1 MRISI
6 FGLGYVGTVSA
17 GCLASAGHEV
27 IGVDSVLAKVELIN
41 RGESPIIEAE
51 IGEIIAATVSSGR
64 LRATDDGNDAIARTD
79 LSFVCVG
86 TPSLPNGN
94 LDLSYIQRVCEL
106 VGKALKDKPDRHT
119 VVIRS
124 TILPGTMR
132 QVVIPI
138 LEECSGKEAG
148 IDFDICNN
156 PEFLREGS
164 AVKDFRC
171 PPKTVIGQLDDAGGE
186 LLASL
191 YARVPAPLIRTNLE
205 TAEMVKYVDNG
216 WHALKI
222 GFANEIGAL
231 CKSLCV
237 DSHEVMKIFC
247 QDKKLNISSAYLC
260 PGFAFGG
267 SCLPKDLRALA
278 YTAKMRDVELPIL
291 KAVLPSNELQ
301 VARGLQLITENGHKR
316 IGVLGMS
323 FKAGTDDLRES
334 PMIEIIERL
343 IGKGYELRVFDQNV
357 SLAGLVG
364 ANRDFILNRVPHI
377 SRLMVL
383 SIDAVLEHAQTVVIG
398 NNNTDYAEV
407 PMRLREDQRLVDFV
421 RIGNQPIGE
430 GRYAGICW

>member
-1 MRISI
+1 LKISI

-17 GCLASAGHEV
+17 GCLANVGHEV
-27 IGVDSVLAKVELIN
+27 IGVDPALTKVELVN
-41 RGESPIIEAE
+41 QGQSPIIEAE
-51 IGEIIAATVSSGR
+51 IGELLALTVRSGR
-64 LRATDDGNDAIARTD
+64 LRATDDGEDAIRGTD

-94 LDLSYIQRVCEL
+94 LDLTYIRRVCE
-106 VGKALKDKPDRHT
+106 VIGKALKHKPHWHT

-132 QVVIPI
+132 QVVIPT
-138 LEECSGKEAG
+138 LEECSGKHAG
-148 IDFDICNN
+148 TDFDVCNN
-156 PEFLREGS
+156 PEFLREGT

-171 PPKTVIGQLDDAGGE
+171 PPKTVIGQMDDAGGE

-191 YARVPAPLIRTNLE
+191 YAGVPAPLIRTDLE

-216 WHALKI
+216 WHALKV

-231 CKSLCV
+231 CKSLSV
-237 DSHEVMKIFC
+237 DSHRVMNIFC

-291 KAVLPSNELQ
+291 RAVLPSNDLQ
-301 VARGLQLITENGHKR
+301 IARGLQLITEHGHKR

-334 PMIEIIERL
+334 PMIEVIERL
-343 IGKGYELRVFDQNV
+343 IGKGYELRIFDRNV
-357 SLAGLVG
+357 SLAALVG

-377 SRLMVL
+377 SRLMVR
-383 SIDAVLEHAQTVVIG
+383 SVEAVLEHAQTVVIG
-398 NNNTDYAEV
+398 NNHAEFAQV
-407 PMRLREDQRLVDFV
+407 PMQLREDQCLVDFV
-421 RIGNQPIGE
+421 RIGDRRSGA
-430 GRYAGICW
+430 GRYDGIGW

>member
-1 MRISI
+1 M
-6 FGLGYVGTVSA
+6 GTVSA

-27 IGVDSVLAKVELIN
+27 IGVDPVPAKVELIN
-41 RGESPIIEAE
+41 EGKSPIIEAE
-51 IGEIIAATVSSGR
+51 IGEIITVTACSGR
-64 LRATDDGNDAIARTD
+64 LRATDDVNEAIDETG

-94 LDLSYIQRVCEL
+94 LDLTYIRRVCEL
-106 VGKALKDKPDRHT
+106 IGKALKDKRDRHT

-132 QVVIPI
+132 QIVIPI
-138 LEECSGKEAG
+138 LEDCSGKEAG

-171 PPKTVIGQLDDAGGE
+171 PPETVIGQLDAAGGE

-191 YARVPAPLIRTNLE
+191 YAGIPAPLIRTDLE
-205 TAEMVKYVDNG
+205 TAEMVKYVDNS

-222 GFANEIGAL
+222 GFANEIGTL
-231 CKSLCV
+231 CKSLSV

-247 QDKKLNISSAYLC
+247 QDKKLNISSAYLS

-278 YTAKMRDVELPIL
+278 YTAKMHDVELPIL

-301 VARGLQLITENGHKR
+301 IARGLQLITENGHKR

-343 IGKGYELRVFDQNV
+343 IGKGYELRVFDKNV
-357 SLAGLVG
+357 SLASLVG

-377 SRLMVL
+377 SKLMVL

-398 NNNTDYAEV
+398 NNHSDFAEV
-407 PMRLREDQRLVDFV
+407 PLRLREDQRLVDFV
-421 RIGNQPIGE
+421 RIGNQRSDD